1 MNRGAERGG
10 KERERERDQVVV
22 GHFAYVYEKLIAM
35 QTKPDLCYRH
45 SYFIAVQTAV
55 A

>member
-1 MNRGAERGG
+1 MNGERERGRDG
-10 KERERERDQVVV
+10 EREREQVVG

-45 SYFIAVQTAV
+45 SYFMAVQTAV